1 MRHHHHLSLDGE
13 VGQYQVP
20 PAPRTP
26 SELLV
31 HPPTQGE
38 VVTAGLGIYGKAVAT
53 APSAHPCRG
62 PGVWEGAPSFHC
74 PGDSQFQACYL
85 PPSWAQL
92 HCPPAGGCQ
101 APASPDT
108 LWAQTHKLLRPP
120 SSVHTAV
127 PGWASPLLPG
137 EDQVSVLLLR
147 PQVLASELAFQSQAQ
162 QE

>member
-38 VVTAGLGIYGKAVAT
+38 VVTSGLGIYGKAVAT

-62 PGVWEGAPSFHC
+62 SGVWEGAPSFHC

-108 LWAQTHKLLRPP
+108 LWADTQAFKASVECAHCCAWLGVP
-120 SSVHTAV
+120 SPAGRG
-127 PGWASPLLPG
+127 PG
-137 EDQVSVLLLR
+137 VLLLR